1 MEEMLYT
8 VKEVSKILKSNQN
21 YVYTLIKKG
30 YLPALNLGSLKVRK
44 ESLIQ
49 FLEKYDK
56 KDLSDLDNIKDLN
69 LERKEVIDE

>member
-1 MEEMLYT
+1 MLYT

>member
-1 MEEMLYT
+1 LEEMLYT